1 MRGAFYPTLGLRSN
15 PVAADGTI
23 DAMKTLTSRLSIVAL
38 AGLLLF
44 SFSAV
49 DASAATHHKKA
60 SHHSSQGKKKAHK
73 PTHKRKKTQ
82 QH

>member
-1 MRGAFYPTLGLRSN
+1 MNTLS
-15 PVAADGTI
+15 
-23 DAMKTLTSRLSIVAL
+23 SRISIVAL

-60 SHHSSQGKKKAHK
+60 SHHSAQGKKK
-73 PTHKRKKTQ
+73 THKSTHKSKKTQ

>member
-1 MRGAFYPTLGLRSN
+1 M
-15 PVAADGTI
+15 GTI
-23 DAMKTLTSRLSIVAL
+23 QPMTTLSYRVSGVVL
-38 AGLLLF
+38 ASLLLF

-60 SHHSSQGKKKAHK
+60 SHHSSQGHKKAHQ
-73 PTHKRKKTQ
+73 PAHKHKKA